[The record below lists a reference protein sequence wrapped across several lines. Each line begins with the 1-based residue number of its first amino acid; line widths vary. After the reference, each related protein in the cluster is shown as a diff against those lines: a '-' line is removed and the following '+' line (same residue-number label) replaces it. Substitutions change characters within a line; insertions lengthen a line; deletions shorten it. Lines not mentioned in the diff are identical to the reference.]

1 VDLSR
6 ISLRERERGLLI
18 GGTKTGK
25 SWLAE
30 ALVVD
35 FHRRYLAK
43 HCRVCILDS
52 KPRFRGEYEAS
63 GIKASRRYR
72 KWDHGPAVPGSVVV
86 SDPRDLELAWST
98 GASIVIA
105 QARDGEN
112 VPMLADCAQEFFN
125 SSRASRPTLLLV
137 DETMDFYRSNG
148 SAIGGSNALLRAAR
162 AGRERGLAA
171 LYCSQRT
178 KGIPPQLLEELT
190 KLYLFRIDYLDDA
203 KRLREMGA
211 PATITPPRKERVFKY
226 WTKDHYET
234 VWGPYTLDLPRR

>member
-1 VDLSR
+1 MDLSR

-18 GGTKTGK
+18 GGTGTGK

-30 ALVVD
+30 ALLVD
-35 FHRRYLAK
+35 FHRRYLARGG
-43 HCRVCILDS
+43 RVLILDS
-52 KPRFRGEYEAS
+52 KPRFRAEYEAS
-63 GIKASRRYR
+63 GVKASRRYR

-86 SDPRDLELAWST
+86 SDPDDLAMAWTT
-98 GASIVIA
+98 GATVVVA
-105 QARDGEN
+105 QARTGEN
-112 VPMLADCAQEFFN
+112 VPMLADCAQAFFE
-125 SSRASRPTLLLV
+125 SSRASKPTLLLV
-137 DETMDFYRSNG
+137 DETMDFYRGNG

-171 LYCSQRT
+171 LYCTQRT

-190 KLYLFRIDYLDDA
+190 KLYLFRIDYDDDT

-211 PATITPPRKERVFKY
+211 PRGITPPSEKRVFVY
-226 WTKDHYET
+226 WSKDDYAK